1 MPKQPKN
8 SPLTILNH
16 DFTVIELRA
25 DESSDPIGELELSTD
40 VSVGT
45 NAEDE
50 LLRLCELTVEFGSA
64 DEKEPAPYCGK
75 ITISGVFRISDAYAE
90 HRRDQL
96 IEVTATS
103 ILYGACREMLANLTA
118 RSSHG
123 MLSLPSVS
131 FFDPAKAPVKKAAK
145 KKATA
150 KKKTAKKVAK
160 KATRKQAKSDQ
171 STD

>member
-16 DFTVIELRA
+16 EFTVIELRA
-25 DESSDPIGELELSTD
+25 DKSTDLIGELELITD
-40 VSVGT
+40 VRIGT
-45 NAEDE
+45 NADDE
-50 LLRLCELTVEFGSA
+50 FLRLCELEVGFGSA
-64 DEKEPAPYCGK
+64 DENKPAPYCGK
-75 ITISGVFRISDAYAE
+75 ISVSGMFRISETYAE

-118 RSSHG
+118 RSTHG

-131 FFDPAKAPVKKAAK
+131 FFDPSKAPVKKVAAK
-145 KKATA
+145 KTA
-150 KKKTAKKVAK
+150 AK
-160 KATRKQAKSDQ
+160 KASKKRA
-171 STD
+171 

>member
-16 DFTVIELRA
+16 EFTIIELRA
-25 DESSDPIGELELSTD
+25 DESSDPTGELELSTD
-40 VSVGT
+40 VSIGT
-45 NAEDE
+45 NADDK
-50 LLRLCELTVEFGSA
+50 LLRACKLSVQFSSSNEDA
-64 DEKEPAPYCGK
+64 PAPYCGK
-75 ITISGVFRISDAYAE
+75 ITINGMFRISESYAE

-131 FFDPAKAPVKKAAK
+131 FFDPAKAPTKKAVKKTTASKKRPAKKAAK
-145 KKATA
+145 KT
-150 KKKTAKKVAK
+150 
-160 KATRKQAKSDQ
+160 TRKPKSSQ
-171 STD
+171 

>member
-16 DFTVIELRA
+16 EFTVIELRA
-25 DESSDPIGELELSTD
+25 EKSTDPIGELELSTD
-40 VSVGT
+40 ISVGT
-45 NAEDE
+45 NTEDK
-50 LLRLCELTVEFGSA
+50 LLRVCDLTVKFGSA
-64 DEKEPAPYCGK
+64 NKNEPAPYCGK
-75 ITISGVFRISDAYAE
+75 ITITGMFQISKDYTE

-118 RSSHG
+118 RSTHG

-131 FFDPAKAPVKKAAK
+131 FFDPAKAPAK
-145 KKATA
+145 KTA
-150 KKKTAKKVAK
+150 KKKTVRKRARKSATQKK
-160 KATRKQAKSDQ
+160 SE
-171 STD
+171 

>member
-16 DFTVIELRA
+16 EFTVIELRA
-25 DESSDPIGELELSTD
+25 EKSTDPVGELELSTD

-45 NAEDE
+45 NTEDK
-50 LLRLCELTVEFGSA
+50 LLRVCELSVQFGSA
-64 DEKEPAPYCGK
+64 DENEPAPYCGK
-75 ITISGVFRISDAYAE
+75 ITISGIFRISDSYAE

-96 IEVTATS
+96 IDVTATS

-118 RSSHG
+118 RSTHG

-131 FFDPAKAPVKKAAK
+131 FFDPAKAPAKKAVKKKTAAQKRVLKKAAK
-145 KKATA
+145 KTTN
-150 KKKTAKKVAK
+150 KK
-160 KATRKQAKSDQ
+160 RPENS
-171 STD
+171 